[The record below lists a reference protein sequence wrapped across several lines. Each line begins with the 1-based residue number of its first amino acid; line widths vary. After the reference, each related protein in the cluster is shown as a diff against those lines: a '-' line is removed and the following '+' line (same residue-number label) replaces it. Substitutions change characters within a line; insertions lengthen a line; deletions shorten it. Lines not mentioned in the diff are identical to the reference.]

1 MNNHRAFHR
10 PLQVSRGTPPDLSRD
25 FVFPDPKKTK
35 QTVVLFTLP
44 IPSLKPAMPAK
55 GLRVV
60 SIPDERWG
68 RRDIK
73 TIQLLYPSMGKM
85 EALKRGADDSWFLD
99 KQTGLV
105 NEATASNAFI
115 IKGNT
120 VVTRQLTTQILHG
133 ITRHAVLESANACGL
148 VVEERPF
155 SIAEAQAA
163 DEAFV
168 SAANYFVAPV
178 VEVDGVAVGSGKP
191 GPKTAML
198 RKAYVDAM
206 LKTAIPTSRL

>member
-1 MNNHRAFHR
+1 
-10 PLQVSRGTPPDLSRD
+10 
-25 FVFPDPKKTK
+25 
-35 QTVVLFTLP
+35 
-44 IPSLKPAMPAK
+44 MPAK